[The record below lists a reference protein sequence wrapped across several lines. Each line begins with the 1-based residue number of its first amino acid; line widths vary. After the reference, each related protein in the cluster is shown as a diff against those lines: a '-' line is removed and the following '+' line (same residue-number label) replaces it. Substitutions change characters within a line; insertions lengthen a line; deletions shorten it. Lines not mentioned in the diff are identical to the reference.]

1 MFSKKTKCKPCD
13 ISESLYSINPGQ
25 CATGGYFFILFT
37 WTRVEGDS
45 SQPGSAIL
53 NPGQQ
58 FSTRAD
64 TYNIP
69 SNALEPSVFFRAKVR
84 IMADNNH
91 YNVDAMNA
99 EEKRRKVIVSASA
112 VLILLL
118 AIIQMHGVV
127 YMLIIQQ
134 QQQIAAAQNM
144 LMLDTM
150 KSIRML
156 KQLKR
161 RIIRRRR
168 RRWVNPGRT
177 DRWWKN
183 LWAGEMLEEEW
194 NLNLRMSREH
204 FMELVEMVRPHIEIK
219 AGNFRSDVLRGCLPK
234 NHLVNFA
241 SKINFPQT
249 LTTKTLHQ
257 AYDKNKFR
265 LV

>member
-1 MFSKKTKCKPCD
+1 MFDPHSLSSQFKVEQMSAL
-13 ISESLYSINPGQ
+13 ISRGRLHEPGLIFNPGQ

-69 SNALEPSVFFRAKVR
+69 CNALEPSVFFRAKVR

-99 EEKRRKVIVSASA
+99 EEKRRKVVVSASA
-112 VLILLL
+112 ILILLL

-127 YMLIIQQ
+127 YMFIIQQ

-161 RIIRRRR
+161 RIKKAPPLGKSWPDRSLVEKFMGRRN
-168 RRWVNPGRT
+168 VGR
-177 DRWWKN
+177 
-183 LWAGEMLEEEW
+183 G
-194 NLNLRMSREH
+194 
-204 FMELVEMVRPHIEIK
+204 MELKPENEQRTFHG
-219 AGNFRSDVLRGCLPK
+219 AG
-234 NHLVNFA
+234 
-241 SKINFPQT
+241 
-249 LTTKTLHQ
+249 
-257 AYDKNKFR
+257 
-265 LV
+265 